1 MHHHNHRRSLASV
14 PGYRTRRAGL
24 RIAARLRA
32 LTMFMLYGVFGLA
45 GVSLWLLM
53 HLPMSARLK
62 EMLVLGMAGCLGLF
76 AIGWQM
82 LRPATASAR

>member
-1 MHHHNHRRSLASV
+1 MYHPLRTSLGSV
-14 PGYRTRRAGL
+14 PGYRTRRTGL

-32 LTMFMLYGVFGLA
+32 LSMFMLYGVFGLA

-53 HLPMSARLK
+53 HVPMSARWK

-82 LRPATASAR
+82 LRPTTAPAR